1 MKYNFRNNFLID
13 NVKIGSNT
21 PTFFISVIGSNFDGD
36 IQRAKNLILLSKK
49 VGANAVKF
57 QHYTASSL
65 VSDPGFKSLG
75 ESLTHQKDWNE
86 SVYDTYKKASLN
98 SSWTEELAKFSKK
111 NDIIFFTS
119 PYSES
124 LVDAVNDHV
133 PAYKIGS
140 GDISNIKLIEKIA
153 KLEKPILLATGASTF
168 FEVKQ
173 AVDIIHKYNDKL
185 VLMQCNTN
193 YTSDKSNY
201 KNLNLKVL
209 ETYKNIFQ
217 GVVLGLSDHTFD
229 EISTLGAIALGA
241 KVIEKHFTDS
251 NDRVGPD
258 HPFSLNP
265 KTWPEMI
272 KKAKI
277 LEQSLGNGDKKIE
290 PNEKDAYTVQRRS
303 ICASRF
309 IPKGKI
315 LQKEDLTFL
324 RPLPS
329 NGFHPYEIDKIVGKT
344 LNKDIDINHI
354 ITKEKI
360 NN

>member
-1 MKYNFRNNFLID
+1 MNFKFKKNFCIGNL
-13 NVKIGSNT
+13 KIGINE
-21 PTFFISVIGSNFDGD
+21 PAIFISEIGSNFDGD
-36 IQRAKNLILLSKK
+36 IERAKSLILLSKQ

-75 ESLTHQKDWNE
+75 GSLTHQKEWKD
-86 SVYDTYKKASLN
+86 SVYNTYKKAALN
-98 SSWTEELAKFSKK
+98 SSWTKELSDFSKK
-111 NDIIFFTS
+111 NNIIFFTS
-119 PYSES
+119 PYSED
-124 LVDAVNDHV
+124 LVDIVDEYV

-153 KLEKPILLATGASTF
+153 KLGKPILLATGASTL

-173 AVDIIHKYNDKL
+173 AVEVINKYNDEL

-193 YTSDKSNY
+193 YTSDESNY

-209 ETYKNIFQ
+209 ETFKKNFP

-229 EISTLGAIALGA
+229 EVSTLGAIALGA

-251 NDRVGPD
+251 NDRSGPD
-258 HPFSLNP
+258 HPFSLNT
-265 KTWPEMI
+265 KTWPKMI
-272 KKAKI
+272 KKARL
-277 LEQSLGNGDKKIE
+277 LEQSLGDGEKKIE
-290 PNEKDAYTVQRRS
+290 ANEEEAYIVQRRS

-309 IPKGKI
+309 IPKGKVI
-315 LQKEDLTFL
+315 ENEDLTFL

-329 NGFHPYEIDKIVGKT
+329 NGFHPYEVDKIVGKT
-344 LNKDIDINHI
+344 LNKDVDINHI
-354 ITKEKI
+354 ITMEI
-360 NN
+360 LNS